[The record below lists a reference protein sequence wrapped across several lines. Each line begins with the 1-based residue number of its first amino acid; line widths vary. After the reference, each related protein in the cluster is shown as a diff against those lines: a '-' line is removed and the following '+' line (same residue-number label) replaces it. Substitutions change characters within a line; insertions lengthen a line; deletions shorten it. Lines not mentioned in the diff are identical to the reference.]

1 MHPSVDSRLAR
12 DDGFRWRARAWHL
25 TYCGH
30 VPHERLLALLDGA
43 TSIKTLGTSVVHE
56 SSNAEVPYD
65 HTHLAWWHLA
75 SRSAWG
81 EALGP
86 SASTCVPA
94 LSCTFS
100 AKMSAFRRVRL

>member
-56 SSNAEVPYD
+56 SSNAEVSCD
-65 HTHLAWWHLA
+65 HTHLA
-75 SRSAWG
+75 
-81 EALGP
+81 
-86 SASTCVPA
+86 
-94 LSCTFS
+94 
-100 AKMSAFRRVRL
+100 